1 LDDLILLVKEKV
13 FKTEKSWLKFLDQK
27 NIQGFL
33 NRKIL
38 TEGALLSSA
47 IFNGISSDMI
57 ISSDAAPQFAVFINA
72 LCWIHEERHYR
83 KWIPQNKKEIALL
96 KELRD
101 GIWTIYSDLK
111 KYKIDPSVEKRILL
125 NKQFD
130 VIFSKEVSSKELSG
144 ILKNTRKRK
153 RSLLQVLDYPIAP
166 IHNNESEREIREY
179 VMKRKVSAGTRS
191 EEGKIAR
198 DIFLSLKGTCRKL
211 GIYFW
216 DYLRDRIKEE
226 NNIPSLTSLMKNEIF
241 DSS

>member
-1 LDDLILLVKEKV
+1 V
-13 FKTEKSWLKFLDQK
+13 KFL
-27 NIQGFL
+27 L
-33 NRKIL
+33 L
-38 TEGALLSSA
+38 TR
-47 IFNGISSDMI
+47 
-57 ISSDAAPQFAVFINA
+57 QFAVFVNA

-96 KELRD
+96 KEIRD
-101 GIWTIYSDLK
+101 GLK

-130 VIFSKEVSSKELSG
+130 ALFSKEVSSKELSE
-144 ILKNTRKRK
+144 ILKNTRRRK

-166 IHNNESEREIREY
+166 IHNNDSEREIREY

-198 DIFLSLKGTCRKL
+198 DTFLSLKGTCRKL

-226 NNIPSLTSLMKNEIF
+226 NNIPSLTSLMKNEF
-241 DSS
+241 LNSS